1 MLFLLFH
8 GILCDTQKIKGQ
20 EFDYSTTLH
29 VLAFYMT
36 IFVIFYLRLVYI
48 HVQAYLTVCLIKMVV
63 NKLVEK
69 STFFLFF
76 IVKNVQMHIILRLAA
91 DFLKSTGV
99 RQNTG
104 LFSVFVLLF
113 HLTCGKCVFWEGK

>member
-1 MLFLLFH
+1 
-8 GILCDTQKIKGQ
+8 
-20 EFDYSTTLH
+20 
-29 VLAFYMT
+29 
-36 IFVIFYLRLVYI
+36 
-48 HVQAYLTVCLIKMVV
+48 MVV

-91 DFLKSTGV
+91 EFLKSTGV

-104 LFSVFVLLF
+104 LFSVFVLLP
-113 HLTCGKCVFWEGK
+113 HLSCGKCVFWEGK